1 MHRGAV
7 YVNRNSHGRGGYH
20 VRETAII
27 GCCVCV
33 MLAVLMAIFQHIF
46 EKDDVYKHTTYPF
59 KRHSHEIST
68 IEDGAYLRL
77 CRNAP
82 SPHKEFITNNVKER
96 LKHIKKFDL
105 TKMET
110 ALPNDTILGNLDTEE
125 LRLSKIH
132 YDEKLVTELAK
143 ALARYFKEHFDKIGE
158 E

>member
-1 MHRGAV
+1 M
-7 YVNRNSHGRGGYH
+7 
-20 VRETAII
+20 
-27 GCCVCV
+27 
-33 MLAVLMAIFQHIF
+33 
-46 EKDDVYKHTTYPF
+46 
-59 KRHSHEIST
+59 
-68 IEDGAYLRL
+68 
-77 CRNAP
+77 
-82 SPHKEFITNNVKER
+82 EFITNNVKER